1 MPCMDEYVA
10 KPGDAVRAIVVRSDS
25 MEDWWT
31 IERVS
36 HENVRWMKPVQ
47 YGSTL
52 MYSGRISDACVE
64 GTSMEMLEIA
74 AAIENGED
82 ESFKRCAVRKVE
94 GGYEF
99 SSPRNSQRPGFLSL
113 EASRELAR
121 DIRAKVVRPPV
132 TEQ

>member
-1 MPCMDEYVA
+1 MNEYVA
-10 KPGDAVRAIVVRSDS
+10 KPGDNVRAVVVRSDS
-25 MEDWWT
+25 MSDWWT
-31 IERVS
+31 IERAE

-64 GTSMEMLEIA
+64 GTSMEMLELA
-74 AAIENGED
+74 AAIENGLS
-82 ESFKRCAVRKVE
+82 ESFKRCAVQKVE
-94 GGYEF
+94 GGYLF
-99 SSPRNSQRPGFLSL
+99 SSPRNSQHPWFLSL
-113 EASRELAR
+113 EASRELAG